1 MAQVKPKAPAAKAPT
16 KPEDLWSEARLI
28 PTTGIG
34 GQADQE
40 QRATSAL
47 LAVLRAVPEFGR
59 AVLAPTGAPAGR
71 IRTYIEVQFPDDT
84 GKTDKIPRPDGA
96 VIVEWGK
103 KRWVALL
110 EVKTGGAPLVADQIN
125 AYLDIAH
132 ARGYDAVITISNQIT
147 SSPEESPVKA
157 KHWKAV
163 ALRHISWW
171 RILTEA
177 RVEHARHAVSDPD
190 QAWILD
196 ELIRY
201 LESGRAGTGGFD
213 DMGDRWVAVRDA
225 AHQKTLRLA
234 DAGVA
239 DIASRWEQL
248 IDFIALEFTKDL
260 RRRVVP
266 AWPKDLDVA
275 ARLDRNARSLVE
287 TGQLHASLRV
297 PDAAGP
303 LDIEADLRAR
313 QVFTSVVLD
322 APQEGKPKT
331 RLGWLLRQLADA
343 PDDLGI
349 EVHYPNVRDPERSFL
364 RDVRTKPERLL
375 LVADPGREPRSF
387 RLLLC
392 RDLGMKRGGASGSF
406 VSETQRQ
413 ATDFYRLVVQTL
425 RPWRAPAPTLPPP
438 EPGAAELVTGAAT
451 AESEA
456 STVGDAEAQ
465 GVTTP
470 APATGPS

>member
-1 MAQVKPKAPAAKAPT
+1 MAQVKPKATAAKVPA
-16 KPEDLWSEARLI
+16 KPEDLWNEARLI

-59 AVLAPTGAPAGR
+59 ALLAQAGAPAGR

-84 GKTDKIPRPDGA
+84 GKVPRPDGA
-96 VIVEWGK
+96 VIVEWGR

-110 EVKTGGAPLVADQIN
+110 EVKTGGALLIADQVN

-132 ARGYDAVITISNQIT
+132 ARGYDAVLTISNQIT
-147 SSPEESPVKA
+147 ATPDESPVKA

-163 ALRHISWW
+163 ALRHLSWW
-171 RILTEA
+171 GILTEA
-177 RVEHARHAVSDPD
+177 RVQHARHAITDPD

-201 LESGRAGTGGFD
+201 LETGRAGTGGFD
-213 DMGDRWVAVRDA
+213 DMGDRWVVVRDA

-239 DIASRWEQL
+239 EIASRWEQL

-266 AWPKDLDVA
+266 GWPKDLDA
-275 ARLDRNARSLVE
+275 AGRLDRNARSLVE

-297 PDAAGP
+297 PDAVGP

-313 QVFTSVVLD
+313 QVVTSVSLD
-322 APQEGKPKT
+322 APLEGKPKT
-331 RLGWLLRQLADA
+331 RLNWLLRQLPDA
-343 PDDLGI
+343 PDDLRI
-349 EVHYPNVRDPERSFL
+349 EVHYPNVRDPERGLL
-364 RDVRTKPERLL
+364 RDVRLKPDRLL
-375 LVADPGREPRSF
+375 LVADPHREPRTF

-392 RDLGMKRGGASGSF
+392 RDLGMKRSGASGSV

-413 ATDFYRLVVQTL
+413 AVDFYRLVVQTL
-425 RPWRAPAPTLPPP
+425 RPWRAPAPTLPPQEHDVVEEVGGP
-438 EPGAAELVTGAAT
+438 TTYEPQ
-451 AESEA
+451 A
-456 STVGDAEAQ
+456 STPGEAVAQDASVPSSGAGD
-465 GVTTP
+465 P
-470 APATGPS
+470 N

>member
-47 LAVLRAVPEFGR
+47 LAVFRAVPEFGR
-59 AVLAPTGAPAGR
+59 AVLAPAGAPAGR

-84 GKTDKIPRPDGA
+84 GKIPRPDGA

-103 KRWVALL
+103 KRWVALV
-110 EVKTGGAPLVADQIN
+110 EVKTGGASLVVDQIN
-125 AYLDIAH
+125 AYLDIARVH
-132 ARGYDAVITISNQIT
+132 GYDAVITISNQIT
-147 SSPEESPVKA
+147 SSPEESPVKT
-157 KHWKAV
+157 KHWKTV
-163 ALRHISWW
+163 ALRHVSWW

-177 RVEHARHAVSDPD
+177 RVEHARHAISDPD

-201 LESGRAGTGGFD
+201 LETGRAGTGGFE

-234 DAGVA
+234 DPGVTE
-239 DIASRWEQL
+239 IASRWEQL
-248 IDFIALEFTKDL
+248 IDFVALEFTKDL

-266 AWPKDLDVA
+266 AWPKDLDGPG
-275 ARLDRNARSLVE
+275 RLDRHARSLVE

-297 PDAAGP
+297 PDAVGP

-313 QVFTSVVLD
+313 QVFTSVGLD
-322 APQEGKPKT
+322 APLEGKPKT
-331 RLGWLLRQLADA
+331 RLGWLIRQLADA
-343 PDDLGI
+343 PDDLRI
-349 EVHYPNVRDPERSFL
+349 EVHYPNVRDPERGFL
-364 RDVRTKPERLL
+364 RDVRLKPERLL
-375 LVADPGREPRSF
+375 LATDTGREPRTF
-387 RLLLC
+387 QLILC
-392 RDLGMKRGGASGSF
+392 RDLGMKRSGASGSI
-406 VSETQRQ
+406 VSETHRQ
-413 ATDFYRLVVQTL
+413 AIDFYRSVIQNL
-425 RPWRAPAPTLPPP
+425 RPWHAPAPTLPPSSSNAIEGGP
-438 EPGAAELVTGAAT
+438 AGEAAEQMASTQ
-451 AESEA
+451 SEA
-456 STVGDAEAQ
+456 ND
-465 GVTTP
+465 P
-470 APATGPS
+470 N